1 MADDLPLRRALF
13 AGLLLTLTTLMWA
26 GNAVA
31 GKLAIGEISPMLLTQ
46 MRWVLAVAIL
56 VPVNWRRL
64 QADAAGL
71 RAHWPFLLAMGGL
84 GYAAFNMLLYTAPAT
99 TTVIN
104 ITIIQAGMPMMIFL
118 INLAAFSVAIGRL
131 QVLGY
136 VVTMIGVALVAS
148 QGDPTRLAE
157 LEMRPGDALM
167 LLASLLYAGY
177 TVALKRPL
185 GLQPLS
191 LLTAMSVGAMITS
204 IPFALFEYASGSLIA
219 PRSGFALAIVAYT
232 ALCASVLSQFFF
244 MTGVSILGANRAG
257 LFINL
262 VPIFGTLLAVLVIGE
277 QMAVHQGVALA
288 LVLGGILIAQRSA
301 ARG

>member
-1 MADDLPLRRALF
+1 
-13 AGLLLTLTTLMWA
+13 
-26 GNAVA
+26 
-31 GKLAIGEISPMLLTQ
+31 
-46 MRWVLAVAIL
+46 
-56 VPVNWRRL
+56 
-64 QADAAGL
+64 
-71 RAHWPFLLAMGGL
+71 
-84 GYAAFNMLLYTAPAT
+84 
-99 TTVIN
+99 
-104 ITIIQAGMPMMIFL
+104 
-118 INLAAFSVAIGRL
+118 
-131 QVLGY
+131 
-136 VVTMIGVALVAS
+136 MIGVALVAR

-204 IPFALFEYASGSLIA
+204 IPFALFEYVSGSLIA